1 MGCGGHCSCSCG
13 TDKAKGSNQGPS
25 RFGAAIIGV
34 LVLAV
39 GVVGIAAAFQPE
51 QKESPK
57 TPPAAPAHTPAGEPE
72 KKTTPPTTPS
82 ESDRYVLNH
91 TMKRIDGTEESLK
104 KYEGQVVLIVN
115 VASKCGNTPQYAGLQ
130 KLYTDKKDAG
140 LVVLGFPANN
150 FLGQEPCSNKEISEF
165 CTSKYSV
172 TFPMF
177 EKISVKGDD
186 AHELYK
192 KLAAQAAPI
201 GGEPQWNF
209 TKFIVD
215 RSGKVVAR
223 FEPKVAPDAP
233 EVLAKIDELL
243 KSQ

>member
-1 MGCGGHCSCSCG
+1 MPCCGSCSSG
-13 TDKAKGSNQGPS
+13 GKSAFLPVLIAA
-25 RFGAAIIGV
+25 GAGIGV
-34 LVLAV
+34 ALYSNSKREDPKQAALVP
-39 GVVGIAAAFQPE
+39 VVAANADEQPATKAGDVKP
-51 QKESPK
+51 QQD
-57 TPPAAPAHTPAGEPE
+57 PA
-72 KKTTPPTTPS
+72 
-82 ESDRYVLNH
+82 YVLGY
-91 TMKRIDGTEESLK
+91 TMNRIDGTAQPLEEYK
-104 KYEGQVVLIVN
+104 GKVIMMVN
-115 VASKCGNTPQYAGLQ
+115 VASKCGLTKSQYPALE
-130 KLYTDKKDAG
+130 KLYASKKDAG
-140 LVVLGFPANN
+140 LVILGFPANN
-150 FLGQEPCSNKEISEF
+150 FGSQEPGTNEEIQSF
-165 CTSKYSV
+165 CTGTYGV
-172 TFPMF
+172 EFPMF

-243 KSQ
+243 KAQ